1 MNELAT
7 NGAEPPFRV
16 RASEV
21 GIRQAHTA
29 GGARPVGPKRIP
41 VLGGTIRRTEVRS
54 EPLVDRA
61 PLLRAGKVHIG
72 FRAEEEP
79 SESQSMRDMTTVK
92 GDVPSTHPSTL
103 DNASVDVVSFFA
115 VLWRRKWLILLISLV
130 GATIG
135 WVYGKQRV
143 PLYTASALIVVDPRE
158 DRVLNIEKV
167 VGRLP
172 VDEKIVATEMGVI
185 TAHTNLRR
193 TVEELGLVHDPE
205 FNPLLQTEQPG
216 WLRLE
221 PRFLIERALSLV
233 PRNWLVAIGV
243 AAEPAGWPRE
253 AEVPDRP
260 VEDLVAAALAER
272 VRVVNDGVSYL
283 INLEVSA
290 EDPAKA
296 AQIANHLAGVYVDGQ
311 RRSKLGATGRAS
323 AFLEERLESLRAEV
337 EKAERAVANFRAE
350 QGLLDAQGV
359 TLGEQELSELNRELI
374 VARGEMA
381 ERQAKLRLVRELR
394 ASGRGLD
401 AISDIAASPVIVNL
415 RAQEAELARQEA
427 ELVTQFGPRHPRMV
441 QLERDRANLQAKVRA
456 EIDRLA
462 TQLENDVRVVQ
473 ARVATLESQLSGVK
487 GRSARDR
494 QAEVKLKELE
504 RQAEAARQ
512 LYLSVLQRSKETREE
527 TQLVEPDA
535 RIVSPATPPLVPSSF
550 GPKVYLLVGFTGSLL
565 ISSALA
571 FLLESLGKGL
581 RSAREVE
588 RLTGLPMLSLVPE
601 IPGRRH
607 QKPHHYLLE
616 KPLSLYA
623 EAIGAVFVALVTTPA
638 RPGGGSVVLV
648 TSSLPEEGK
657 TTLVVSLGI
666 FAARSGK
673 KVLLVDLD
681 LRHPSVHRNL
691 GWQLPNGILEVLRE
705 ECSLEEAI
713 QVDEETGLHF
723 LPVKG
728 QTVNPIALLA
738 SERMREFLARCRIG
752 YDLVILDTAPV
763 ASVTDARILAPL
775 VDQVVYAVQ
784 WNKTPATL
792 VQDELAALQELGAPL
807 KGVVLTRVDLDK
819 HARYGYADRTGY
831 YTKLHKYYL
840 N

>member
-1 MNELAT
+1 
-7 NGAEPPFRV
+7 
-16 RASEV
+16 
-21 GIRQAHTA
+21 
-29 GGARPVGPKRIP
+29 
-41 VLGGTIRRTEVRS
+41 
-54 EPLVDRA
+54 
-61 PLLRAGKVHIG
+61 
-72 FRAEEEP
+72 
-79 SESQSMRDMTTVK
+79 MRDVTTVK
-92 GDVPSTHPSTL
+92 VDVPSTHPVTL
-103 DNASVDVVSFFA
+103 GTDSVDVVSFFGI
-115 VLWRRKWLILLISLV
+115 LWRRKWLILLLSLI
-130 GATIG
+130 GATVG
-135 WVYGKQRV
+135 WAFGKQRV
-143 PLYTASALIVVDPRE
+143 PAYTASALIVVDPRE

-167 VGRLP
+167 VGRMP

-193 TVEELGLVHDPE
+193 TVEELGLVADPE
-205 FNPLLQTEQPG
+205 FNPLLREDRSEWPG
-216 WLRLE
+216 LE
-221 PRFLIERALSLV
+221 PRLLIERVLSLL
-233 PRNWLVAIGV
+233 PRDWLVAIGV
-243 AAEPAGWPRE
+243 AGEPTTWPRE
-253 AEVPDRP
+253 AEIADRS
-260 VEDLVAAALAER
+260 VEDLVAAVLAEH
-272 VRVVNDGVSYL
+272 VRVLNDGVSYL
-283 INLEVSA
+283 IKLEVSA

-296 AQIANHLAGVYVDGQ
+296 AQIANHLAEVYIDGQ

-323 AFLEERLESLRAEV
+323 SFLEERLQALRAEV
-337 EKAERAVANFRAE
+337 EKAERAVESFRAE
-350 QGLLDAQGV
+350 QGLLEAQGV

-374 VARGEMA
+374 VARGELA
-381 ERQAKLRLVRELR
+381 ERQAKLRLIRELR

-415 RAQEAELARQEA
+415 RAQEVELARQEA

-441 QLERDRANLQAKVRA
+441 QLERDRANLQAKVRV

-473 ARVATLESQLSGVK
+473 ARVATLESQLAGVK

-512 LYLSVLQRSKETREE
+512 LYQSVLQRSKETREE
-527 TQLVEPDA
+527 ERLVEADA

-550 GPKVYLLVGFTGSLL
+550 GPKIYMLVGLTGSFL
-565 ISSALA
+565 ISSAIAL
-571 FLLESLGKGL
+571 LLESLGKGL

-588 RLTGLPMLSLVPE
+588 KLTGLPMLSLVPE
-601 IPGRRH
+601 VRIRRR

-616 KPLSLYA
+616 KPLSVYA
-623 EAIGAVFVALVTTPA
+623 EAIGAVFVAVATTPPK
-638 RPGGGSVVLV
+638 PGGGSVVLV

-657 TTLVVSLGI
+657 TTLVVSLGV

-691 GWQLPNGILEVLRE
+691 GWQLPHGILEVLRG
-705 ECSLEEAI
+705 ECALEQAI
-713 QVDEETGLHF
+713 QTDEETGLHF

-728 QTVNPIALLA
+728 QTANPIALLA
-738 SERMREFLARCRIG
+738 SEEMRAFLARCRSG

-784 WNKTPATL
+784 WNKTPAAL
-792 VQDELAALQELGAPL
+792 VQDEVAALQELGADI
-807 KGVVLTRVDLDK
+807 KGIVLTRVDLDK
-819 HARYGYADRTGY
+819 HAKYGYHDRTGY
-831 YTKLHKYYL
+831 YKHSAKYYL

>member
-1 MNELAT
+1 
-7 NGAEPPFRV
+7 
-16 RASEV
+16 
-21 GIRQAHTA
+21 
-29 GGARPVGPKRIP
+29 
-41 VLGGTIRRTEVRS
+41 
-54 EPLVDRA
+54 
-61 PLLRAGKVHIG
+61 
-72 FRAEEEP
+72 
-79 SESQSMRDMTTVK
+79 MRDVTTVK
-92 GDVPSTHPSTL
+92 VDVPSAHPVTL
-103 DNASVDVVSFFA
+103 GADSVDVVSFFGI
-115 VLWRRKWLILLISLV
+115 LWRRKWLILLVSLI
-130 GATIG
+130 GATVG
-135 WVYGKQRV
+135 WAFGKQRV
-143 PLYTASALIVVDPRE
+143 PAYTASALIVVDPRE

-167 VGRLP
+167 VGRMP

-193 TVEELGLVHDPE
+193 TVEELGLVADPE
-205 FNPLLQTEQPG
+205 FNPLLREGRSEWPG
-216 WLRLE
+216 LE
-221 PRFLIERALSLV
+221 PRLLIERVLSLL
-233 PRNWLVAIGV
+233 PRDWLVAIGV
-243 AAEPAGWPRE
+243 AGEPTTWPRE
-253 AEVPDRP
+253 AEIADRS
-260 VEDLVAAALAER
+260 VEDLVAAVLAEH
-272 VRVVNDGVSYL
+272 VRVLNDGVSYL
-283 INLEVSA
+283 IKLEVSA

-296 AQIANHLAGVYVDGQ
+296 AQIANHLAEVYIDGQ

-323 AFLEERLESLRAEV
+323 SFLEERLQALRAEV
-337 EKAERAVANFRAE
+337 EKAERAVESFRAE
-350 QGLLDAQGV
+350 QGLLEAQGV

-374 VARGEMA
+374 VARGELA
-381 ERQAKLRLVRELR
+381 ERQAKLRLIRELR

-415 RAQEAELARQEA
+415 RAQEVELARQEA

-441 QLERDRANLQAKVRA
+441 QLERDRANLQAKVRV

-473 ARVATLESQLSGVK
+473 ARVATLESQLAGVK

-512 LYLSVLQRSKETREE
+512 LYQSVLQRSKETREE
-527 TQLVEPDA
+527 ERLVEADA

-550 GPKVYLLVGFTGSLL
+550 GPKIYMLVGLTGSFL
-565 ISSALA
+565 ISSAIAL
-571 FLLESLGKGL
+571 LLESLGKGF

-588 RLTGLPMLSLVPE
+588 KLTGLPMLSLVPE
-601 IPGRRH
+601 VRIRRR

-616 KPLSLYA
+616 KPLSVYA
-623 EAIGAVFVALVTTPA
+623 EAIGAVFVAVATTPPK
-638 RPGGGSVVLV
+638 PGGGSVVLV

-657 TTLVVSLGI
+657 TTLVVSLGV

-691 GWQLPNGILEVLRE
+691 GWQFPHGILEVLHG
-705 ECSLEEAI
+705 ECTLEEAI
-713 QVDEETGLHF
+713 QTDEETGLHF

-728 QTVNPIALLA
+728 QTANPIALLA
-738 SERMREFLARCRIG
+738 SEEMRAFLARCRSG

-784 WNKTPATL
+784 WNKTPAAL
-792 VQDELAALQELGAPL
+792 VQDEVAALQELGADI
-807 KGVVLTRVDLDK
+807 KGIVLTRVDLDK
-819 HARYGYADRTGY
+819 HAKYGYHDRTGY
-831 YTKLHKYYL
+831 YKHSAKYYL

>member
-657 TTLVVSLGI
+657 TTLVASLGI

>member
-1 MNELAT
+1 
-7 NGAEPPFRV
+7 
-16 RASEV
+16 
-21 GIRQAHTA
+21 
-29 GGARPVGPKRIP
+29 
-41 VLGGTIRRTEVRS
+41 
-54 EPLVDRA
+54 
-61 PLLRAGKVHIG
+61 
-72 FRAEEEP
+72 
-79 SESQSMRDMTTVK
+79 MRDVTTVK
-92 GDVPSTHPSTL
+92 VDVPSTYPARL
-103 DNASVDVVSFFA
+103 NDASIDVVSVFA
-115 VLWRRKWLILLISLV
+115 VLWRRKWLILLISLI
-130 GATIG
+130 GATLG
-135 WVYGKQRV
+135 WVYGKHRV
-143 PLYTASALIVVDPRE
+143 PIYTATALIVVDPRE

-172 VDEKIVATEMGVI
+172 VDEKVVATEMGVI
-185 TAHTNLRR
+185 TAHANLRR
-193 TVEELGLVHDPE
+193 TVEELGLVNDPE
-205 FNPLLQTEQPG
+205 FNPLLKAEHPG
-216 WLRLE
+216 WLGLD
-221 PRFLIERALSLV
+221 PQLLIERALSLV
-233 PRNWLVAIGV
+233 PRDWLVAIGV
-243 AAEPAGWPRE
+243 AAEPATWPRE
-253 AEVPDRP
+253 AEVVDQP
-260 VEDLVAAALAER
+260 VEDLVAANLAER
-272 VRVVNDGVSYL
+272 LRVLNDGVSYL
-283 INLEVSA
+283 IHLEVSA
-290 EDPAKA
+290 EEPAKA
-296 AQIANHLAGVYVDGQ
+296 AQIANHLADVYIDTQ
-311 RRSKLGATGRAS
+311 RQSKLGATGRAS
-323 AFLEERLESLRAEV
+323 SFLDERLESLRAEV
-337 EKAERAVANFRAE
+337 EKAERAVASFRAE

-374 VARGEMA
+374 VARGELA

-456 EIDRLA
+456 EIERLA

-473 ARVATLESQLSGVK
+473 ARVATLEGQLSGVK

-512 LYLSVLQRSKETREE
+512 LYQSVLQRSKETREE
-527 TQLVEPDA
+527 AQLVEPDA
-535 RIVSPATPPLVPSSF
+535 RIVSRATPPLAPSSF
-550 GPKVYLLVGFTGSLL
+550 GPKVYMLVGLTGSLL
-565 ISSALA
+565 ISTALA
-571 FLLESLGKGL
+571 FLLEGLGKGL
-581 RSAREVE
+581 RSASEVE
-588 RLTGLPMLSLVPE
+588 RLTGLPTLSLVPE

-607 QKPHHYLLE
+607 RKPHHYLLE
-616 KPLSLYA
+616 KPLSVYA
-623 EAIGAVFVALVTTPA
+623 EAIGALFVAIAAAPP

-657 TTLVVSLGI
+657 TSLVVSLGT

-691 GWQLPNGILEVLRE
+691 GWQLPHGILEVLRE
-705 ECSLEEAI
+705 ACTLEEAI
-713 QVDEETGLHF
+713 QIDEETGLHF

-738 SERMREFLARCRIG
+738 SERMRDFLARCRTD

-784 WNKTPATL
+784 WNKTPAAL
-792 VQDELAALQELGAPL
+792 VQDEVAALQDLGANL
-807 KGVVLTRVDLDK
+807 RGIVLTRVDLEK
-819 HARYGYADRTGY
+819 QARYGYPDRTGY
-831 YTKLHKYYL
+831 YKKSQKYYL

>member
-1 MNELAT
+1 
-7 NGAEPPFRV
+7 
-16 RASEV
+16 
-21 GIRQAHTA
+21 
-29 GGARPVGPKRIP
+29 
-41 VLGGTIRRTEVRS
+41 
-54 EPLVDRA
+54 
-61 PLLRAGKVHIG
+61 
-72 FRAEEEP
+72 
-79 SESQSMRDMTTVK
+79 MRDMTTVK

-473 ARVATLESQLSGVK
+473 ARVAMLESQLSGVK

-535 RIVSPATPPLVPSSF
+535 RIVSPATPPLTPSSL
-550 GPKVYLLVGFTGSLL
+550 GPKIYMLAGLTGSFL
-565 ISSALA
+565 ISTALA
-571 FLLESLGKGL
+571 LLLEGLGKGL
-581 RSAREVE
+581 RGAREVE
-588 RLTGLPMLSLVPE
+588 RLTGLPVLALVPE
-601 IPGRRH
+601 IPGRRGR
-607 QKPHHYLLE
+607 KPHHYLLE

-681 LRHPSVHRNL
+681 LRHPSVHRNF
-691 GWQLPNGILEVLRE
+691 GWQQPNGILEVLRG

-784 WNKTPATL
+784 WDKTPAAL
-792 VQDELAALQELGAPL
+792 VQDEIVTLRELGAEFA
-807 KGVVLTRVDLDK
+807 GVVLTRVDVAK
-819 HARYGYADRTGY
+819 HAKYGYHDRAGY
-831 YTKLHKYYL
+831 YKYHQKYYL

>member
-1 MNELAT
+1 
-7 NGAEPPFRV
+7 
-16 RASEV
+16 
-21 GIRQAHTA
+21 
-29 GGARPVGPKRIP
+29 
-41 VLGGTIRRTEVRS
+41 
-54 EPLVDRA
+54 
-61 PLLRAGKVHIG
+61 
-72 FRAEEEP
+72 
-79 SESQSMRDMTTVK
+79 MTTVK

-185 TAHTNLRR
+185 TAHANLRR

-243 AAEPAGWPRE
+243 AAEPASWPRE

-272 VRVVNDGVSYL
+272 VRVLNDGVSYL

-535 RIVSPATPPLVPSSF
+535 RIVSPATPPLAPSSF

-601 IPGRRH
+601 IPGRRRH
-607 QKPHHYLLE
+607 KPHHYLLE

-623 EAIGAVFVALVTTPA
+623 EAIGAVFVALVATPA
-638 RPGGGSVVLV
+638 RPGGGGVVLV

-657 TTLVVSLGI
+657 TTLVVSLGT

-763 ASVTDARILAPL
+763 TSVTDARILAPL

-784 WNKTPATL
+784 WNKTPASL

-819 HARYGYADRTGY
+819 HARYGYADKTGY
-831 YTKLHKYYL
+831 YKKSQKYYL

>member
-1 MNELAT
+1 VNELAT

-831 YTKLHKYYL
+831 YKKSQKYYL

>member
-1 MNELAT
+1 
-7 NGAEPPFRV
+7 
-16 RASEV
+16 
-21 GIRQAHTA
+21 
-29 GGARPVGPKRIP
+29 
-41 VLGGTIRRTEVRS
+41 
-54 EPLVDRA
+54 
-61 PLLRAGKVHIG
+61 
-72 FRAEEEP
+72 
-79 SESQSMRDMTTVK
+79 MRDVTTVK
-92 GDVPSTHPSTL
+92 VDVPSTLPATL
-103 DNASVDVVSFFA
+103 GNDSVDVVSFFA
-115 VLWRRKWLILLISLV
+115 ILWRRKWLILLVSLI
-130 GATIG
+130 GATVG
-135 WVYGKQRV
+135 WAFGKQRV
-143 PLYTASALIVVDPRE
+143 PVYTASALIVVDPRE

-185 TAHTNLRR
+185 TAHANLRR
-193 TVEELGLVHDPE
+193 TVEELGLVADPE
-205 FNPLLQTEQPG
+205 FNPLLREERLQWPG
-216 WLRLE
+216 LDPRL
-221 PRFLIERALSLV
+221 LIERALSLL
-233 PRNWLVAIGV
+233 PRDWLVAIGV
-243 AAEPAGWPRE
+243 AAEPTSWPRE
-253 AEVPDRP
+253 AEVADRS

-272 VRVVNDGVSYL
+272 VRVLNDGVSYL
-283 INLEVSA
+283 IRLEVSA

-296 AQIANHLAGVYVDGQ
+296 AQITNHLAEVYIDGQ

-323 AFLEERLESLRAEV
+323 SFLEERLQALRAEV
-337 EKAERAVANFRAE
+337 EKAERAVASFRAE

-374 VARGEMA
+374 VARGELA

-415 RAQEAELARQEA
+415 RAREAELARQEA

-456 EIDRLA
+456 EVDRLA

-473 ARVATLESQLSGVK
+473 ARVATLEGQLAGVK

-512 LYLSVLQRSKETREE
+512 LYQSVLQRSKETREE
-527 TQLVEPDA
+527 EQLVEADA
-535 RIVSPATPPLVPSSF
+535 RIVSPATPPLAPSSF
-550 GPKVYLLVGFTGSLL
+550 GPKIYMLVGLTGSLL

-571 FLLESLGKGL
+571 LLLESLGKGL

-588 RLTGLPMLSLVPE
+588 KLTGLPMLSLVPE
-601 IPGRRH
+601 VPVRRR

-616 KPLSLYA
+616 KPLSVYA
-623 EAIGAVFVALVTTPA
+623 EAIGAVFVAVAATPL
-638 RPGGGSVVLV
+638 RTDGGSVVLV

-657 TTLVVSLGI
+657 TTLVVSLGV

-691 GWQLPNGILEVLRE
+691 GWQLPNGILEVLRGD
-705 ECSLEEAI
+705 CSLEEAI

-728 QTVNPIALLA
+728 QTANPIALLA
-738 SERMREFLARCRIG
+738 SEEMRAFLARCRSG

-784 WNKTPATL
+784 WNKTPAAL
-792 VQDELAALQELGAPL
+792 VQDEVAALQELGADI
-807 KGVVLTRVDLDK
+807 KGIVLTRVDLAK
-819 HARYGYADRTGY
+819 HAKYGYHDRTGY
-831 YTKLHKYYL
+831 YKHSTKYYL

>member
-1 MNELAT
+1 
-7 NGAEPPFRV
+7 
-16 RASEV
+16 
-21 GIRQAHTA
+21 
-29 GGARPVGPKRIP
+29 
-41 VLGGTIRRTEVRS
+41 
-54 EPLVDRA
+54 
-61 PLLRAGKVHIG
+61 
-72 FRAEEEP
+72 
-79 SESQSMRDMTTVK
+79 MRDVTTVK
-92 GDVPSTHPSTL
+92 VDVPSTHSAPL
-103 DNASVDVVSFFA
+103 GNDSVDVVSFFA
-115 VLWRRKWLILLISLV
+115 ILWRRKWLILLVSLI
-130 GATIG
+130 GATVG
-135 WVYGKQRV
+135 WAFGKQRV
-143 PLYTASALIVVDPRE
+143 PVYTASALIVVDPRE

-185 TAHTNLRR
+185 TARANLRR
-193 TVEELGLVHDPE
+193 TVEELGLVADPE
-205 FNPLLQTEQPG
+205 FNPLLREERPQWPG
-216 WLRLE
+216 LDPRL
-221 PRFLIERALSLV
+221 LIERALSLL
-233 PRNWLVAIGV
+233 PRDWLVAIGV
-243 AAEPAGWPRE
+243 AAEPTTWPRE
-253 AEVPDRP
+253 AEITDQP
-260 VEDLVAAALAER
+260 VEDVVTAVLAER
-272 VRVVNDGVSYL
+272 VQVLNDGVSYL
-283 INLEVSA
+283 IRLEVSS

-296 AQIANHLAGVYVDGQ
+296 AQIANHLAEVYIDGQ

-323 AFLEERLESLRAEV
+323 SFLEERLQALRAEV
-337 EKAERAVANFRAE
+337 EKAERAVASFRAE

-374 VARGEMA
+374 VARGELA

-456 EIDRLA
+456 EVDRLA

-473 ARVATLESQLSGVK
+473 ARVATLEGQLAGVK

-512 LYLSVLQRSKETREE
+512 LYQSVLQRSKETREE
-527 TQLVEPDA
+527 EQLVEADA
-535 RIVSPATPPLVPSSF
+535 RIVSPATPPLAPSSL
-550 GPKVYLLVGFTGSLL
+550 GPKIYMLVGLTGSLL
-565 ISSALA
+565 ISSAVAL
-571 FLLESLGKGL
+571 LLESLGKGL

-588 RLTGLPMLSLVPE
+588 KLTGLPMLSLVPE
-601 IPGRRH
+601 VPVRRR

-616 KPLSLYA
+616 KPLSVYA
-623 EAIGAVFVALVTTPA
+623 EAIGAVFVAVAATPS
-638 RPGGGSVVLV
+638 RTDGGCVVLV

-657 TTLVVSLGI
+657 TTLVVSLGA

-691 GWQLPNGILEVLRE
+691 GWQLPNGILEVLRG

-713 QVDEETGLHF
+713 QIDEETGLHF

-728 QTVNPIALLA
+728 QTANPIALLA
-738 SERMREFLARCRIG
+738 SEEMRTFLARCRSG

-784 WNKTPATL
+784 WNKTPAAL
-792 VQDELAALQELGAPL
+792 VQDEVAALQELGATI
-807 KGVVLTRVDLDK
+807 KGIVLTRVDLEK
-819 HARYGYADRTGY
+819 HAKYGYHDRTGY
-831 YTKLHKYYL
+831 YKKHQKYYL

>member
-41 VLGGTIRRTEVRS
+41 VLGGTIRRTEVRC

-462 TQLENDVRVVQ
+462 TQLENDFRVVQ

-535 RIVSPATPPLVPSSF
+535 RIVSPATPPLTPSSL
-550 GPKVYLLVGFTGSLL
+550 GPKIYMLAGLTGSFL
-565 ISSALA
+565 ISTALA
-571 FLLESLGKGL
+571 LLLEGLGKGL
-581 RSAREVE
+581 RGAREVE
-588 RLTGLPMLSLVPE
+588 RLTGLPVLALVPE
-601 IPGRRH
+601 IPGRRGR
-607 QKPHHYLLE
+607 KPHHYLLE

-623 EAIGAVFVALVTTPA
+623 EAIGSVFVALVATPP

-657 TTLVVSLGI
+657 TALVVSLGT

-681 LRHPSVHRNL
+681 LRHPSVHRNF

-723 LPVKG
+723 VPVKG

-738 SERMREFLARCRIG
+738 SERTREFLARCRIG
-752 YDLVILDTAPV
+752 YDLVILDSAPV
-763 ASVTDARILAPL
+763 ASVTDARIIAPL
-775 VDQVVYAVQ
+775 VDRVVYAVQ
-784 WNKTPATL
+784 WDKTPAAL
-792 VQDELAALQELGAPL
+792 VQDEVATLRELGTEFA
-807 KGVVLTRVDLDK
+807 GVVLTRVDFAK
-819 HARYGYADRTGY
+819 HAGYGYHDRAGY
-831 YTKLHKYYL
+831 YKYHRKYYL

>member
-1 MNELAT
+1 
-7 NGAEPPFRV
+7 
-16 RASEV
+16 
-21 GIRQAHTA
+21 
-29 GGARPVGPKRIP
+29 
-41 VLGGTIRRTEVRS
+41 
-54 EPLVDRA
+54 
-61 PLLRAGKVHIG
+61 
-72 FRAEEEP
+72 
-79 SESQSMRDMTTVK
+79 MRDVTTVK

-296 AQIANHLAGVYVDGQ
+296 AQIANHLAEVYVDGQ

-601 IPGRRH
+601 IPGRRRH
-607 QKPHHYLLE
+607 KPHHYLLE

-623 EAIGAVFVALVTTPA
+623 EAIGAVFVALVATPP

-657 TTLVVSLGI
+657 TTLVVSLGT

-691 GWQLPNGILEVLRE
+691 GWQQPNGILEVLRE

-752 YDLVILDTAPV
+752 YDFVILDTAPV

-784 WNKTPATL
+784 WNKTPVTL
-792 VQDELAALQELGAPL
+792 VQDELTVLQELGAHI
-807 KGVVLTRVDLDK
+807 KGIVLTRVDLDK
-819 HARYGYADRTGY
+819 HAHYGYADRTGY
-831 YTKLHKYYL
+831 YKKSQKYYL

>member
-1 MNELAT
+1 VNELAT

-738 SERMREFLARCRIG
+738 SERTREFLARCRIG

-763 ASVTDARILAPL
+763 TSVTDARILAPL

-831 YTKLHKYYL
+831 YKKSQKYYL

>member
-41 VLGGTIRRTEVRS
+41 VLGGTIRRTEVRC

-92 GDVPSTHPSTL
+92 GDVPSTHPPTL